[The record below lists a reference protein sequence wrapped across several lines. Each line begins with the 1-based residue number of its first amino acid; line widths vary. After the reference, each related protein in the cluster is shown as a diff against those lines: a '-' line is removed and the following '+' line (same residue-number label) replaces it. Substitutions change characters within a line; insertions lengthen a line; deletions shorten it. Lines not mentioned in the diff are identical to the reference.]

1 MRCRCVAERQP
12 QTKSCTAVET
22 IDLTCGLH
30 VETMMVSKSW
40 SVVSQDQIIE
50 QTRPLAVALA
60 SFPALRSGTGSA
72 LRSTQPVVT
81 ARPAPELI
89 VIRGGFVQRAAAVAR
104 ATSRAAYQCRAPRDT
119 RTRDATRGHAP
130 KRVLYAVPPARVA
143 RLALAAVRN
152 RRGARRAR
160 SALRALVHVR
170 TPTRGSGTHSFLDSS
185 HVRSVTASYCHSPT
199 TAGRLSR

>member
-1 MRCRCVAERQP
+1 MSAVTSARALACAMAVAMRCRCVAERQP

-143 RLALAAVRN
+143 RLALGFATGAAA
-152 RRGARRAR
+152 GALTGVGPR
-160 SALRALVHVR
+160 SDTYTWERDTLV
-170 TPTRGSGTHSFLDSS
+170 S
-185 HVRSVTASYCHSPT
+185 
-199 TAGRLSR
+199 